1 MSIAGVVGIAAFS
14 FSETLSVLS
23 LSGNS
28 NNSAEIIL
36 QGRKKDFF
44 FFLVQII
51 LHISHILREVKLTK

>member
-1 MSIAGVVGIAAFS
+1 MSIAGVMGIAAFS
-14 FSETLSVLS
+14 GSETLSALS

-44 FFLVQII
+44 FFVQII
-51 LHISHILREVKLTK
+51 LHISHILREVKFTK

>member
-44 FFLVQII
+44 FFFWSKSYYIF
-51 LHISHILREVKLTK
+51 LTS

>member
-44 FFLVQII
+44 FFFGPN
-51 LHISHILREVKLTK
+51 HTTYFSHPERS